1 MDRIENN
8 IHPPTDS
15 TVAIE
20 SRSLQYGVAS
30 TTTVPVRT
38 SYPTI
43 TPDIP
48 LKLRFLAG
56 ELFGFMFVLMSTVYI
71 FVVPASL
78 SRPALIRAM
87 IDRTVKRTL
96 DILGAI
102 VGLVLTSPLWLIIP
116 VVIKLDSAGP
126 VFYTQTRVG
135 INRRKRG
142 RRCFNRSAD
151 AELRNRERRRVDY
164 MGKPFQVL
172 KFRTMVQDAEKVS
185 GPVWAVKGDSRITRV
200 GALLR
205 RSRIDEIPQ
214 FINVL
219 KGDMALVG
227 PRPERPNF
235 VRDLST
241 KVNGYA
247 ARLEVKPGL
256 TGLAQIE
263 NGYDTTVAGVADK
276 VKFDLQYIR
285 EWSLLTDIK
294 IMLRTVVVVFTGR
307 GAC

>member
-1 MDRIENN
+1 MDKIRHN
-8 IHPPTDS
+8 IQIPSDS
-15 TVAIE
+15 TVAVQ
-20 SRSLQYGVAS
+20 SRTLQYGSAT
-30 TTTVPVRT
+30 TTTVPSRT
-38 SYPTI
+38 SYPTV
-43 TPDIP
+43 TPDVP
-48 LKLRFLAG
+48 FKLRFLAG
-56 ELFGFMFVLMSTVYI
+56 ELLGFMFVLLSTVYI
-71 FVVPASL
+71 FAVPASL
-78 SRPALIRAM
+78 SRPALMRAM
-87 IDRTVKRTL
+87 FDRILKRTL
-96 DILGAI
+96 DIAGAL

-135 INRRKRG
+135 INRRKRD
-142 RRCFNRSAD
+142 RRCFNRT
-151 AELRNRERRRVDY
+151 AESDRRDCDRRRADY

-172 KFRTMVQDAEKVS
+172 KFRTMVQDAEKAS
-185 GPVWAVKGDSRITRV
+185 GPVWAVKGDSRITRF

-205 RSRIDEIPQ
+205 RTRMDEIPQ

-219 KGDMALVG
+219 KGEMALVG

-241 KVNGYA
+241 RVTGYS

-256 TGLAQIE
+256 TGLAQVE

-276 VKFDLQYIR
+276 IKYDLQYIR

>member
-1 MDRIENN
+1 I
-8 IHPPTDS
+8 PSDS
-15 TVAIE
+15 TVAVQ
-20 SRSLQYGVAS
+20 SRTLQYGSAT
-30 TTTVPVRT
+30 TTTVPSRA

-43 TPDIP
+43 TPDVP
-48 LKLRFLAG
+48 FKLRFLAG
-56 ELFGFMFVLMSTVYI
+56 ELLGFMFVLLSTVYI

-78 SRPALIRAM
+78 SRPALMRAM
-87 IDRTVKRTL
+87 FDRILKRTL
-96 DILGAI
+96 DIAGAI
-102 VGLVLTSPLWLIIP
+102 VGLVLTSPLWLVIP
-116 VVIKLDSAGP
+116 IAIKLDSSGP

-135 INRRKRG
+135 INRRKRD
-142 RRCFNRSAD
+142 RRCFNRTAD
-151 AELRNRERRRVDY
+151 SDRRDRDRRRADY

-172 KFRTMVQDAEKVS
+172 KFRTMVQDAEKAS
-185 GPVWAVKGDSRITRV
+185 GPVWAVKGDPRITRV
-200 GALLR
+200 GAFLR
-205 RSRIDEIPQ
+205 RTRIDEIPQ

-219 KGDMALVG
+219 RGEMALVG

-241 KVNGYA
+241 RVTGYS

-256 TGLAQIE
+256 TGLAQVE

-276 VKFDLQYIR
+276 IKYDLQYIR